1 MNQTTFSFPYLFN
14 RISKKT
20 NLSSDN
26 KSINECLS
34 VLLRTRPGEL
44 LGNPNYG
51 CNLLNNLFKYN
62 GVLIDNIIK
71 EDIVNAIHKYEPRID
86 ITYNDIEIIQ
96 EDSKVF
102 IFLTYLI
109 KDTKEIN
116 EYNIQLTTSDNPYR
130 N

>member
-20 NLSSDN
+20 NLSTDN

-34 VLLRTRPGEL
+34 VLLRTRQGEL

-71 EDIVNAIHKYEPRID
+71 EDIVNTINKY
-86 ITYNDIEIIQ
+86 
-96 EDSKVF
+96 
-102 IFLTYLI
+102 
-109 KDTKEIN
+109 
-116 EYNIQLTTSDNPYR
+116 
-130 N
+130 